1 MAALSDASRQ
11 LISTSVLAG
20 RQENRA
26 TRLRNRASVNEK
38 SQKKQKCQRWGRRLG
53 MDMYGTRKRTGVLV
67 GQLAIAEER
76 RTVVLDNEI

>member
-1 MAALSDASRQ
+1 
-11 LISTSVLAG
+11 
-20 RQENRA
+20 
-26 TRLRNRASVNEK
+26 
-38 SQKKQKCQRWGRRLG
+38 

>member
-1 MAALSDASRQ
+1 M
-11 LISTSVLAG
+11 
-20 RQENRA
+20 
-26 TRLRNRASVNEK
+26 NEK